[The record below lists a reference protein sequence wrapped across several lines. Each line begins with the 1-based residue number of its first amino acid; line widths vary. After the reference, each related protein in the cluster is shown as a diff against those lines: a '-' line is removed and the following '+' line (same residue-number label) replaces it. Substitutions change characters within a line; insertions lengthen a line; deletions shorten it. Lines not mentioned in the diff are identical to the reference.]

1 MSALA
6 THGSRAT
13 QHLGF
18 EPRAGV
24 SPACNAAECSDAAP
38 RSNPPTETAIQPAA
52 GQAAAGRAE
61 AYGYFPASTRGLG
74 TSVAARCSSESWA
87 CTSTWATSSRTH
99 PSGTPT
105 PSALSGTPAHR
116 RACSCSRLA
125 PAAEAATRTSCA
137 SGRLRWLECDCL
149 ANGAQ
154 ARLTAASE
162 IVRTEKSLLIGQGV
176 NNSCSEA
183 GPRVKRSKR
192 QRYVAWGL
200 GLLGRCEWQPEERA
214 VCREARRG
222 DLRQARFCCRS
233 CMYAQ
238 GKFVLD
244 ARRRRVEGTDA
255 CRAIPRRGRSTDVD
269 ERGNHRI

>member
-1 MSALA
+1 MKSHAKLTDGCASAVDMSALA
-6 THGSRAT
+6 THASRAT
-13 QHLGF
+13 QHHGF

-24 SPACNAAECSDAAP
+24 SPACNAAECSEAAP

-87 CTSTWATSSRTH
+87 CTSTWATSPRTH

-137 SGRLRWLECDCL
+137 SGRLRWLECDCR
-149 ANGAQ
+149 ANGAGKTHCRVGNRQ
-154 ARLTAASE
+154 NGEVTVDR
-162 IVRTEKSLLIGQGV
+162 
-176 NNSCSEA
+176 A
-183 GPRVKRSKR
+183 G
-192 QRYVAWGL
+192 
-200 GLLGRCEWQPEERA
+200 
-214 VCREARRG
+214 RE
-222 DLRQARFCCRS
+222 
-233 CMYAQ
+233 
-238 GKFVLD
+238 
-244 ARRRRVEGTDA
+244 
-255 CRAIPRRGRSTDVD
+255 
-269 ERGNHRI
+269 

>member
-18 EPRAGV
+18 EPLAGV
-24 SPACNAAECSDAAP
+24 SPACNAAECSDTTP

-52 GQAAAGRAE
+52 GQATARSAV
-61 AYGYFPASTRGLG
+61 AYGLFSASTCGFG
-74 TSVAARCSSESWA
+74 TSVASAREAAARCSSESWA
-87 CTSTWATSSRTH
+87 CTRTCASSSRTH

-137 SGRLRWLECDCL
+137 SGRLRWLECDCR

-183 GPRVKRSKR
+183 GPCVKRSKR

-200 GLLGRCEWQPEERA
+200 GLLGRCDWQPEERA
-214 VCREARRG
+214 LCREVRRV
-222 DLRQARFCCRS
+222 DLRQALSRCRS

-255 CRAIPRRGRSTDVD
+255 C
-269 ERGNHRI
+269 